1 MKAVE
6 GNINC
11 RELIIDG
18 KVQGQCHGD
27 SITIEEHGHLDGT
40 LAYRALAI
48 KKGGVLAV
56 ALKCWPQRRTKVIFS
71 VW

>member
-1 MKAVE
+1 VSWRQHHHRGA
-6 GNINC
+6 
-11 RELIIDG
+11 R
-18 KVQGQCHGD
+18 
-27 SITIEEHGHLDGT
+27 HLDGT

-56 ALKCWPQRRTKVIFS
+56 AEMLAAAENKVIFS